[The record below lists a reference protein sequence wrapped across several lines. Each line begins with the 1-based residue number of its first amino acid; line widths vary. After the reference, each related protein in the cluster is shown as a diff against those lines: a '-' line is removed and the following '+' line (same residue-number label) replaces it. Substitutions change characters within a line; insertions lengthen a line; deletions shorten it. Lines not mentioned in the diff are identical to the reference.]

1 VTSHEKILVT
11 SALPYANGPLHL
23 GHIAGA
29 YLPADIYVRY
39 QRMRGRDVVYV
50 CGTDEHGVAIT
61 IAAEK
66 AKKSPKEFVDFYWA
80 QMNETFAKAGISFDI
95 FCRTTTPEHYP
106 ISQEFFLTM
115 HKKGLLVE
123 KAVKQLYCPNDKR
136 FLADRYVEGTC
147 PNCGTLG
154 ARGDQCE
161 ACGKWIDQIELRDP
175 KCVVCGARPVIRETK
190 HFFIPLGRFQEQVK
204 NWLDTKTNWRD
215 NVLNFCYGWIKEGL
229 SDRAITRDIT
239 WGVPVPLPG
248 YEGKVLYV
256 WFDAP
261 IGYISATQVWA
272 KRLGQPEKWKEYW
285 LNPKTKLVHF
295 IGKDNIVFHAIV
307 WPAML
312 MAQDGYILPAD
323 VPANEFLNLEGRK
336 FSTSR
341 NFAVWLHEYLEKFPP
356 DPLRYAMAANL
367 PEGKDADFS
376 WKELQTRNN
385 SELADILGNFINRTL
400 TFVKKNYANR
410 VPARGALNER
420 DQRTLELLQS
430 WPQRLSEFYERYEFR
445 RATQELMDLARHA
458 NKYFNDEEPWRTLKT
473 DRPRCDTTLHICLHL
488 CKALAVLMAPTLPFS
503 AARLWKM
510 LNLAGTVEKQD
521 WLTTPVVPLPANHE
535 LNEPEILFT
544 KIEDE
549 TIAPEIARL
558 QESLQKMQQP
568 NQTAAPPEVVPKP
581 AVSAAEPPVVSGVEP
596 LISIDTFKQIDLRVA
611 EVLAAAK
618 VPKADKLLQLKI
630 RVGAEERQLVA
641 GIAQHYQPEELIGKK
656 VVIVANLEPAKIRGL
671 ESQGMILAASA
682 EDGKLSIISPERE
695 MVSGAK
701 VK

>member
-1 VTSHEKILVT
+1 VTSSEKILVT
-11 SALPYANGPLHL
+11 SALPYANGPLHI

-39 QRMRGRDVVYV
+39 QRMMGRDVVHV

-80 QMNETFAKAGISFDI
+80 QMNATFAKAGISFDI
-95 FCRTTTPEHYP
+95 FSRTTTLEHYP

-147 PNCGTLG
+147 PHCSNAG

-161 ACGKWIDQIELRDP
+161 ACGKWIDPLELIDP
-175 KCVVCGARPVIRETK
+175 KCMVCGTRPEIRETK

-204 NWLDTKTNWRD
+204 AWLDTKKNWRD

-229 SDRAITRDIT
+229 TDRAITRDIT

-272 KRLGQPEKWKEYW
+272 KRLGQPDKWKEYW
-285 LNPKTKLVHF
+285 QNPKTKLVHF

-312 MAQDGYILPAD
+312 MAQDNYILPAD
-323 VPANEFLNLEGRK
+323 IPANEFLNLEGRK
-336 FSTSR
+336 LSTSR

-356 DPLRYAMAANL
+356 DPLRYALAANL

-376 WKELQTRNN
+376 WKEFQTRNN
-385 SELADILGNFINRTL
+385 SELADILGNFVNRTL
-400 TFVKKNYANR
+400 TFVKKNYGNR
-410 VPARGALNER
+410 VPAAGTVNER
-420 DQRTLELLQS
+420 DQRTLEIINS
-430 WPQRLSEFYERYEFR
+430 WPQKLSDDYERYEFR
-445 RATQELMDLARHA
+445 RGTQDLMDLARHA

-473 DRPRCDTTLHICLHL
+473 DRQRCDTTLHICLHL
-488 CKALAVLMAPTLPFS
+488 CKALAVLMSPTLPFS
-503 AARLWKM
+503 AARIWKM
-510 LNLAGTVEKQD
+510 LNLPGEAEKQN
-521 WLTTPVVPLPANHE
+521 WLTAPVEPLPANHQ

-558 QESLQKMQQP
+558 QEALQRMEQTTQP
-568 NQTAAPPEVVPKP
+568 AVEPSQNKPEQTAAAPKP
-581 AVSAAEPPVVSGVEP
+581 
-596 LISIDTFKQIDLRVA
+596 LIPIETFQQLDLRVA
-611 EVLAAAK
+611 EISAVEK
-618 VPKADKLLQLKI
+618 VPKADKLLKLSI

-641 GIAQHYQPEELIGKK
+641 GIAQHYQPEELVGKK
-656 VVIVANLEPAKIRGL
+656 VVIVANLQPAKIRGI
-671 ESQGMILAASA
+671 ESQGMILAAST
-682 EDGKLSIISPERE
+682 EDGKLAIVSPERE
-695 MVSGAK
+695 IVSGAK

>member
-39 QRMRGRDVVYV
+39 QRMMGRDVVFV

-66 AKKSPKEFVDFYWA
+66 AKKSPQEIVDFYWV
-80 QMNETFAKAGISFDI
+80 QMNEAFARAGISFDI
-95 FCRTTTPEHYP
+95 FSRTTTPEHYP
-106 ISQEFFLTM
+106 LSQEFFLTM
-115 HKKGLLVE
+115 HKKNLLVE
-123 KAVKQLYCPNDKR
+123 KSVKQLYCPNDRR

-147 PNCGTLG
+147 PHCGTPG

-161 ACGKWIDQIELRDP
+161 ACGKWIDQLELIDP
-175 KCVVCGARPVIRETK
+175 KCVVCGTRPEIRETR
-190 HFFIPLGRFQEQVK
+190 HFFIPLGRFAPRVK
-204 NWLDTKTNWRD
+204 AWLDTKKNWRD

-229 SDRAITRDIT
+229 ADRAITRDIS

-261 IGYISATQVWA
+261 IGYVSATKVWA
-272 KRLGQPEKWKEYW
+272 QRLGQPEKWKDYW
-285 LNPKTKLVHF
+285 MNPATKLVHF

-312 MAQDGYILPAD
+312 MAQEGYILPAD

-336 FSTSR
+336 ISTSR

-356 DPLRYAMAANL
+356 DPLRYTLAANL

-376 WKELQTRNN
+376 WKEFQARNN
-385 SELADILGNFINRTL
+385 NELADILGNFVNRTL
-400 TFVKKNYANR
+400 TFVKKNYDNR
-410 VPARGALNER
+410 VSKPGQWGEL
-420 DQRTLELLQS
+420 DQQMLDLIQS
-430 WPQRLSEFYERYEFR
+430 WPQQLSESYEKYEFR
-445 RATQELMDLARHA
+445 RATQELMDLARAA
-458 NKYFNDEEPWRTLKT
+458 NKYFNDEEPWRTLKE
-473 DRPRCDTTLHICLHL
+473 DRSRCDNTMHVCLQV

-510 LNLAGTVEKQD
+510 LNLSGEVEKQN
-521 WLTTPVVPLPANHE
+521 WLAAPVEPLPPGHQ

-549 TIAPEIARL
+549 AIAPEIARL
-558 QESLQKMQQP
+558 QEALQRMQQP
-568 NQTAAPPEVVPKP
+568 TESVTKPAPPAQTP
-581 AVSAAEPPVVSGVEP
+581 AAQATTV
-596 LISIDTFKQIDLRVA
+596 SIDTFNQLDLRVA
-611 EVLAAAK
+611 EILAAEK
-618 VPKADKLLQLKI
+618 VEKADKLLKLKI
-630 RVGAEERQLVA
+630 RVGKEQRQLVA
-641 GIAQHYQPEELIGKK
+641 GIAQHYKPEELAGKK
-656 VVIVANLEPAKIRGL
+656 IVIVANLEPAKIRGV
-671 ESQGMILAASA
+671 ESQGMILAAST
-682 EDGKLSIISPERE
+682 EDGKLAIIVPERE
-695 MVSGAK
+695 IASGAK

>member
-1 VTSHEKILVT
+1 VISYEKVLVT

-39 QRMRGRDVVYV
+39 QRMMGRDVVFV

-61 IAAEK
+61 IAADKE
-66 AKKSPKEFVDFYWA
+66 KKSPQEIVDFYWA
-80 QMNETFAKAGISFDI
+80 QMNEAFSRAGISFDV
-95 FCRTTTPEHYP
+95 FSRTTTPEHYP
-106 ISQEFFLTM
+106 LSQEFFLTM

-123 KAVKQLYCPNDKR
+123 KTVKQLYCPKDQR

-147 PNCGTLG
+147 PHCGTPG

-161 ACGKWIDQIELRDP
+161 ACGKWIDQTELIDP
-175 KCVVCGARPVIRETK
+175 KCMICGTRPVIRETR
-190 HFFIPLGRFQEQVK
+190 HFFIPLRRFEKRVK
-204 NWLDTKTNWRD
+204 EWLDTKTTWRD
-215 NVLNFCYGWIKEGL
+215 NVLNFCYGLIKEGL
-229 SDRAITRDIT
+229 PERAITRDIT

-261 IGYISATQVWA
+261 IGYISATKVWA
-272 KRLGQPEKWKEYW
+272 QRLGQPEKWKDYW
-285 LNPKTKLVHF
+285 MNPSTKLVHF

-356 DPLRYAMAANL
+356 DPLRYTLAINM

-376 WKELQTRNN
+376 WKEFQARNN
-385 SELADILGNFINRTL
+385 NELADVLGNFVNRTL
-400 TFVKKNYANR
+400 TFVKRNCGNR
-410 VPARGALNER
+410 VPPLGQLNER
-420 DQRTLELLQS
+420 DQRMLDLIQA
-430 WPQRLSEFYERYEFR
+430 WPQKLSESYERYEFR

-458 NKYFNDEEPWRTLKT
+458 NKYFNDEEPWRTLKE
-473 DRPRCDTTLHICLHL
+473 DRSRCDTTLHLCLQL

-510 LNLAGTVEKQD
+510 LNLPGEVEKQN
-521 WLTTPVVPLPANHE
+521 WLVPRSGTPFPEKHQ
-535 LNEPEILFT
+535 LNEPEILFA

-549 TIAPEIARL
+549 AIAPEIARL
-558 QESLQKMQQP
+558 QQALQGASQP
-568 NQTAAPPEVVPKP
+568 TKPEPKVETKAPPKAPSSAAP
-581 AVSAAEPPVVSGVEP
+581 ATVSIEAFQQ
-596 LISIDTFKQIDLRVA
+596 LDLRVA
-611 EVLAAAK
+611 EILAAEK
-618 VPKADKLLQLKI
+618 VEKADKLLKLKI
-630 RVGAEERQLVA
+630 RVGTEERQLVA
-641 GIAQHYQPEELIGKK
+641 GIAQHYKPEELVGKK
-656 VVIVANLEPAKIRGL
+656 IVIVANLQPAKIRGI
-671 ESQGMILAASA
+671 ESQGMILAAST
-682 EDGKLSIISPERE
+682 EDGKLAIVAPERE
-695 MVSGAK
+695 IASGAK